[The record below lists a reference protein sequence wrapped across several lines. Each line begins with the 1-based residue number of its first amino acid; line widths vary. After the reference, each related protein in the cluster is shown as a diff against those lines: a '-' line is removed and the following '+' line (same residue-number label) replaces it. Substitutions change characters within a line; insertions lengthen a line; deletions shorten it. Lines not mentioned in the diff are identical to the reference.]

1 MKWSYKLILVILI
14 LILVLSASGILYLY
28 NRISNVYHDDMSYIF
43 SDNPK
48 YHFSLI
54 LKSDNDEYWQNFK
67 EGVYEGAKAFNDAV
81 EFHSVSTVDQENQM
95 VEYINIAS
103 KSMLDGVIVNGEN
116 SSLYGESINAARHE
130 GVEVV
135 LGGVEFAST
144 ERLSYVGT
152 NFYEYGVQAAKLIS
166 QVETDDPSK
175 QVAVILTSNRENG
188 NVEGFTSQNALMM
201 SGFRSVIDDLNDVQ
215 LVDTLYRESDLLGA
229 ENLTREIITDHEDID
244 VIFCT
249 NAKDTVAAS
258 RIIIERNL
266 VGEVFVVGTD
276 VTDEIINYLE
286 KGIVAGVLD
295 RNGYMAGY
303 KSVEVLHNSLEGT
316 FQPGYVDIDIDAYT
330 IINISSYHNKR

>member
-1 MKWSYKLILVILI
+1 MKWSYKLVLVILMLV
-14 LILVLSASGILYLY
+14 LILSASGILFLY
-28 NRISNVYHDDMSYIF
+28 NRINNVYHDDMSYIF

-54 LKSDNDEYWQNFK
+54 LKSDSDEYWQNFK
-67 EGVYEGAKAFNDAV
+67 EGVYEGAKAYNDVV
-81 EFHSVSTVDQENQM
+81 EFHTVSTVDQENQI

-103 KSMLDGVIVNGEN
+103 KSQLDGVIVNGEN
-116 SSLYGESINAARHE
+116 TNLYGEAINAASHE
-130 GVEVV
+130 SVEVV
-135 LGGVEFAST
+135 LGGVEFATT

-166 QVETDDPSK
+166 QVETDDGQV
-175 QVAVILTSNRENG
+175 QVAVILSSDQGDG
-188 NVEGFTSQNALMM
+188 NTEALTSQNALMM
-201 SGFRSVIDDLNDVQ
+201 SGFRSVIDDLIDVK

-229 ENLTREIITDHEDID
+229 ENLTREIITEYEDID

-258 RIIIERNL
+258 RIIVERNL

-276 VTDEIINYLE
+276 VTEEIINYLE
-286 KGIVAGVLD
+286 KGIVVGVLD

-303 KSVEVLHNSLEGT
+303 KSVEILHNSLEGT
-316 FQPGYVDIDIDAYT
+316 FQPGYVDIDTDVYT
-330 IINISSYHNKR
+330 KINISSYHN

>member
-1 MKWSYKLILVILI
+1 MKWSYKLILVILM
-14 LILVLSASGILYLY
+14 LVLVSSASGILYLY
-28 NRISNVYHDDMSYIF
+28 NRINNVYHDDMSYIF

-54 LKSDNDEYWQNFK
+54 LKSGNDEYWQNFK
-67 EGVYEGAKAFNDAV
+67 EGVYEGAKAYNDVV
-81 EFHSVSTVDQENQM
+81 EFHTVSTVDQENQI

-103 KSMLDGVIVNGEN
+103 KSNLDGVIVNGEN

-152 NFYEYGVQAAKLIS
+152 NFYEYGVQAAKLVA
-166 QVETDDPSK
+166 QVETDDLSV
-175 QVAVILTSNRENG
+175 QVAVILSSDQEDG
-188 NVEGFTSQNALMM
+188 NVEVFTSQNALMM
-201 SGFRSVIDDLNDVQ
+201 SGFKSVIDDLNNIE

-229 ENLTREIITDHEDID
+229 ENLTREIITQYDDID

-266 VGEVFVVGTD
+266 VGKVFVVGTD
-276 VTDEIINYLE
+276 VTDEIINYLD

-316 FQPGYVDIDIDAYT
+316 FQPGYVDIDIDVYT
-330 IINISSYHNKR
+330 KINISSYHNKR

>member
-1 MKWSYKLILVILI
+1 MKWSYKLVLVILTLV
-14 LILVLSASGILYLY
+14 LILSASGILFLY
-28 NRISNVYHDDMSYIF
+28 NRINNVYHDDMSYIF

-54 LKSDNDEYWQNFK
+54 LKSDSDEYWQNFK
-67 EGVYEGAKAFNDAV
+67 EGVYEGAKAYNDVV
-81 EFHSVSTVDQENQM
+81 EFHTVSTVDQENQI

-103 KSMLDGVIVNGEN
+103 KSQLDGVIVNGEN
-116 SSLYGESINAARHE
+116 SSLYGEAINAASHE
-130 GVEVV
+130 GVQVV
-135 LGGVEFAST
+135 LGGVEFATT

-152 NFYEYGVQAAKLIS
+152 NFYEYGVQAAKLIA
-166 QVETDDPSK
+166 QVETEDEQV
-175 QVAVILTSNRENG
+175 QVAIILTSDQEDAST
-188 NVEGFTSQNALMM
+188 EAFTSQNALMM
-201 SGFRSVIDDLNDVQ
+201 SGFRSVIDDLTNVK

-229 ENLTREIITDHEDID
+229 EDVTREIITAYEDID

-258 RIIIERNL
+258 RIIVERNL

-295 RNGYMAGY
+295 RNGYAAGY
-303 KSVEVLHNSLEGT
+303 KSVEVLHNSLEGI
-316 FQPGYVDIDIDAYT
+316 FQPGYVDIDTDVYT
-330 IINISSYHNKR
+330 MINISSYHNKR